1 MDVPLWTPSAEMVEH
16 AKMTAFR
23 HAVEQRWG
31 VDLPD
36 YPALYSWSVE
46 NLPQFWTSVWTHCGI
61 IASRQADRVLEFGDR
76 MPGAKWF
83 GGAKLNFAENLLRR
97 RDETTAIVSWGE
109 NGVRRSLTYGQL
121 FAEVARLSRALRSDG
136 VGPGDRVA
144 GYLPNVPE
152 AVIAMLATVSIG
164 AVWSSCSP
172 DFGIQGVLDR
182 FGQINP
188 KILFA
193 ADGYSY
199 NGKEFDSLENVS
211 AIGAR
216 LPNLAR
222 IVIVDYVHPRP
233 DLAKLKNSVAFDAYV
248 AGHPSSE
255 IEFAQLPF
263 DHPLYVLYSS
273 GTTGAPKCIIHGA
286 GGTLI
291 QHLKEHQLHTD
302 LSVGDGLFY
311 FTTCGWMM
319 WNWLVSGLASGAKI
333 VLYEGSPIYPK
344 PDVLF
349 DMAEQERI
357 SVFGTS
363 PKFLSATAKAG
374 LCPRDTHDLSAMKTI
389 LSTGSPLPPE
399 LFDFVYAKISET
411 VRLSSIAGGTDIIS
425 CFALGNP
432 LVPVWRGE
440 LQSRGLGMK
449 MEVFD
454 GDGRPLRGEKGE
466 LVCTRP
472 FPSMPIGFWGDHD
485 DAKYRDTYFSRNPG
499 VWHHGDYVELTAH
512 DGVIFH
518 GRSDAILNPGGVRI
532 GTAEIYRQVESI
544 DEVLESIVIGQDW
557 ENDCR
562 VVLFVKLREGVALDD
577 TLVAKIK
584 RQIRQNTTP
593 RHVPAKVLQ
602 VSDIPRTLSGK
613 IVELAVRDTIHG
625 RTVKNK
631 DALANPEALEL
642 FKDLAALKS

>member
-1 MDVPLWTPSAEMVEH
+1 
-16 AKMTAFR
+16 MTAFR
-23 HAVEQRWG
+23 RAVERRWG

-36 YPALYSWSVE
+36 YPALYSWSVD
-46 NLPQFWTSVWTHCGI
+46 NLEQFWTSVWTFCDV
-61 IASRQADRVLEFGDR
+61 IASRQADRVLVHGDR

-97 RDETTAIVSWGE
+97 RDEATAIVSWSE
-109 NGVRRSLTYGQL
+109 NGVRRTLTFRQL
-121 FAEVARLSRALRSDG
+121 FAGVARLSRALRSDG

-152 AVIAMLATVSIG
+152 AVIAMLTTASLG

-182 FGQINP
+182 FGQIKP

-193 ADGYSY
+193 ADGYFY
-199 NGKEFDSLENVS
+199 NGREFNSLESVS

-216 LPNLAR
+216 LPNLTR
-222 IVIVDYVHPRP
+222 VVVVDYAHARP
-233 DLAKLKNSVAFDAYV
+233 DLANIENAVSFDSYV
-248 AGHPSSE
+248 CGYPDSE
-255 IEFAQLPF
+255 IYFAQLPF

-302 LSVGDGLFY
+302 ISAGDGLFY

-333 VLYEGSPIYPK
+333 VLYEGSPTYPK
-344 PDVLF
+344 PNVLF
-349 DMAEQERI
+349 DMVDQEG
-357 SVFGTS
+357 VNMFGTS

-374 LCPRDTHDLSAMKTI
+374 LCPRDTHDLAAMKTI

-411 VRLSSIAGGTDIIS
+411 ARLSSIAGGTDIIS

-485 DAKYRDTYFSRNPG
+485 DAKYRNTYFSRYPG

-512 DGVIFH
+512 DGVVFH
-518 GRSDAILNPGGVRI
+518 GRSDAILNPSGVRI
-532 GTAEIYRQVESI
+532 GTAEIYRQVESV

-562 VVLFVKLREGVALDD
+562 VILFVKLRDDVALDD
-577 TLVAKIK
+577 ALVSKIK
-584 RQIRQNTTP
+584 RQIRKNTTP
-593 RHVPAKVLQ
+593 RHVPAKILK

-613 IVELAVRDTIHG
+613 IVELAVRDVIHG
-625 RTVKNK
+625 RAVKNR
-631 DALANPEALEL
+631 DALANPEALDL
-642 FKDLAALKS
+642 FTDLVALKS